1 MPPLRPAK
9 LPNLGHNPVGSP
21 GSKATPVRT
30 CVGCRCKSPKGELIR
45 LVSSGEGT
53 LKVDPQGHY
62 PGRGAYIHPSKDC
75 WLKAQRRVRS
85 TLALNDRVDLASVDE
100 IVEYLDAF

>member
-1 MPPLRPAK
+1 MPPPRPAK
-9 LPNLGHNPVGSP
+9 APSRVHKSVGSP
-21 GSKATPVRT
+21 GSKVAPVRT
-30 CVGCRCKSPKGELIR
+30 CVGCRGKSSKGELLR

-53 LKVDPQGHY
+53 LRVDPQGRY
-62 PGRGAYIHPSKDC
+62 PGRGAYIHPSKEC